1 MAETQT
7 KFCIRCSK
15 VLKISDFYKSN
26 NTEKYPDGH
35 VDLCKQ
41 CFVAHLDNWDPATY
55 VPLLEEVDVPYVPN
69 EWNRLLANYAGNP
82 EKMTPTTI
90 IGKYLAKM
98 KLNQFKK
105 YRFADSETLQK
116 IDEKEKREALEKQG
130 KQSESEIQEMIAAGQ
145 VEAPPKPE
153 NFAQNNTSDS
163 AFIATDDSDLGLDLT
178 QEDLT
183 YLKLKWGRNYRPFE
197 YVQLEQLYNDMM
209 ASYDIQTAGH
219 IDTLKMICKTSLK
232 ANQLL
237 DLGDVDG
244 ALKMTRA
251 YDTLMKS
258 GKFTAAQN
266 KAESGEFVDSIGEIA
281 MMCEKH
287 EFIPV
292 YYTEQPEDKVDWVIK
307 DNQNYVKKLVTEE
320 MNLADL
326 LDKALKDIEEDKERE
341 EDKEADDDGFEQEL
355 FADEDHDT
363 VTDEDIVKFR
373 EFEEELEK
381 SDNLG
386 LQEKKQEI
394 KKEIKA
400 NEKKKKPT
408 VVNIKKKKKEGD

>member
-1 MAETQT
+1 MAKETET
-7 KFCIRCSK
+7 KYCLRCCK

-90 IGKYLAKM
+90 IGKQLAKM

-105 YRFADSETLQK
+105 YRYADSETLQK

-130 KQSESEIQEMIAAGQ
+130 KSEGEIQEILAAGQ
-145 VEAPPKPE
+145 IEAPPKPE
-153 NFAQNNTSDS
+153 GYVANGAAAPSNPTSEE
-163 AFIATDDSDLGLDLT
+163 DLDIDLT
-178 QEDLT
+178 PEDLT
-183 YLKLKWGRNYRPFE
+183 YLRLKWGRSYRPFE
-197 YVQLEQLYNDMM
+197 YVQMEQLYNDFVN
-209 ASYDIQTAGH
+209 SYDIQTAGH
-219 IDTLKMICKTSLK
+219 IDTLKAICKTSLRM
-232 ANQLL
+232 NQLF
-237 DLGDVDG
+237 DLGDIDG
-244 ALKMTRA
+244 ALKMTKA
-251 YDTLMKS
+251 YDQLMKS

-307 DNQNYVKKLVTEE
+307 DNQNYIKKLVTEE

-326 LDKALKDIEEDKERE
+326 LDKALKDIEEDKQRE
-341 EDKEADDDGFEQEL
+341 EDKEADEDGFEEEL
-355 FADEDHDT
+355 FSEQFNEI
-363 VTDEDIVKFR
+363 TDEDIVKFR
-373 EFEEELEK
+373 EFEDELAQADM
-381 SDNLG
+381 SGIAD
-386 LQEKKQEI
+386 KKEEI

-400 NEKKKKPT
+400 NEKKKKPG
-408 VVNIKKKKKEGD
+408 NIVIKRKRKEE

>member
-1 MAETQT
+1 MAKETES
-7 KFCIRCSK
+7 KYCIRCNK

-26 NTEKYPDGH
+26 NTDKYPDGH

-41 CFVAHLDNWDPATY
+41 CFVAHLDNWDPETQ

-82 EKMTPTTI
+82 DKMTPTTI
-90 IGKYLAKM
+90 IGKQLAKM

-116 IDEKEKREALEKQG
+116 IDEKEKREVLEKQG
-130 KQSESEIQEMIAAGQ
+130 KSESEIQEILAAGQ
-145 VEAPPKPE
+145 LEPPPKPE
-153 NFAQNNTSDS
+153 GYVPNGTENNNFVPTGEDA
-163 AFIATDDSDLGLDLT
+163 DLGIDLT
-178 QEDLT
+178 EEDLT
-183 YLKLKWGRNYRPFE
+183 YLRLKWGRNYRPFE

-307 DNQNYVKKLVTEE
+307 DNQNYVKKLITEE

-326 LDKALKDIEEDKERE
+326 LDKALKDIEEDRERE
-341 EDKEADDDGFEQEL
+341 EDKEADEDGFEQDL
-355 FADEDHDT
+355 FSE
-363 VTDEDIVKFR
+363 VEQNISDEDIIKFK
-373 EFEEELEK
+373 EFEEELEQA
-381 SDNLG
+381 DIAG
-386 LQEKKQEI
+386 VTEKKAEL

-400 NEKKKKPT
+400 NEKKRKPNNI
-408 VVNIKKKKKEGD
+408 VIKKRKKEDT